1 MNSFEMNEDQDSFSA
16 LTCSELQQYL
26 NESRNIYRNQNDD
39 FLINAI
45 KVLDSLFGV
54 KEAKRLISFPNTC
67 FELSINIPNI

>member
-1 MNSFEMNEDQDSFSA
+1 MNSFEMNFEMNEDQDSFSA

-26 NESRNIYRNQNDD
+26 SESRNISRNQNDD

-54 KEAKRLISFPNTC
+54 KEAKRLY
-67 FELSINIPNI
+67 LSQILALN